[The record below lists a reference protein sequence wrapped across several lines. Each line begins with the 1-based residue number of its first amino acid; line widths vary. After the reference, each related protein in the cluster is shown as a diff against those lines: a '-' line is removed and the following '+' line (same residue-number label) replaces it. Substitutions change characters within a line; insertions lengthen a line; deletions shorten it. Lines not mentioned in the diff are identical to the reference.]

1 MEKGNDDG
9 LFISSVA
16 CCQEL
21 WALIMDAGTGFNAQ
35 ASAASRPMHA
45 VGKRGMGPGGVI
57 GSRALNQFR
66 HQIVLTP

>member
-35 ASAASRPMHA
+35 ASVVSRPIHA
-45 VGKRGMGPGGVI
+45 I
-57 GSRALNQFR
+57 GNREWGLEVSLARERLINFGN
-66 HQIVLTP
+66 VLC